1 MEDSKSSSVDI
12 QFDSIPSPVS
22 QSISPRS
29 SDIHDL
35 NQSVPH
41 NHDDQGEL
49 SPTASSSGDMAALVA
64 HNHPTI
70 LPTSAGITGVNKR
83 YRPAPA
89 KTFQCRGYGECRMVF
104 SRSEHLA
111 RHIR

>member
-1 MEDSKSSSVDI
+1 MEDSKSSTLDTQVD
-12 QFDSIPSPVS
+12 SKLSPAS
-22 QSISPRS
+22 LSISSHS
-29 SDIHDL
+29 SEIHDL
-35 NQSVPH
+35 NQSL
-41 NHDDQGEL
+41 NNNYDDHGEL
-49 SPTASSSGDMAALVA
+49 SPTGSSSDMAALVA
-64 HNHPTI
+64 PNNPSI
-70 LPTSAGITGVNKR
+70 LSASAGIQGVNKR

>member
-1 MEDSKSSSVDI
+1 MEDSKSSSLDTQVD
-12 QFDSIPSPVS
+12 SKLSPAS
-22 QSISPRS
+22 LSISPRS
-29 SDIHDL
+29 SDL
-35 NQSVPH
+35 SN
-41 NHDDQGEL
+41 NNNYDDQGEL
-49 SPTASSSGDMAALVA
+49 SPTGSSSADMAALVA
-64 HNHPTI
+64 PNNPSI
-70 LPTSAGITGVNKR
+70 LSATAGIQGVNKR

>member
-1 MEDSKSSSVDI
+1 MEDSKSSSLDNQVD
-12 QFDSIPSPVS
+12 SKLSPAS
-22 QSISPRS
+22 LSISPRS
-29 SDIHDL
+29 SDL
-35 NQSVPH
+35 N
-41 NHDDQGEL
+41 NNNNYDDQGEL
-49 SPTASSSGDMAALVA
+49 SPTGSSSADMAALVA
-64 HNHPTI
+64 PNNPSI
-70 LPTSAGITGVNKR
+70 LSATAGIQGVNKR